1 MHPQFLFSQLI
12 LNLGVHAERARG
24 HCTNNVMENV
34 FPSLILVNGQWAEL
48 TPPSSPFSVASILY
62 TIYFLSGKPEWFLHL
77 KLYSKMENL
86 HLVTVAL
93 CIFLEK
99 HWIFGK
105 MHFWPNWPDLD
116 VVTSVYG
123 YSRLFSIELLKKILV
138 TRWSP
143 RNAIFR
149 DFLGPCLTA
158 YSLQKKKH
166 LINFKIY

>member
-48 TPPSSPFSVASILY
+48 TPPPSSPFFVASILY

-93 CIFLEK
+93 IVACVFFLKNTEFLEK
-99 HWIFGK
+99 NAFLAKLTRFGRGNKCLWLLQTVFHWTAEKNISYQ
-105 MHFWPNWPDLD
+105 
-116 VVTSVYG
+116 VVTTKCY
-123 YSRLFSIELLKKILV
+123 F
-138 TRWSP
+138 
-143 RNAIFR
+143 
-149 DFLGPCLTA
+149 
-158 YSLQKKKH
+158 
-166 LINFKIY
+166 

>member
-34 FPSLILVNGQWAEL
+34 FPSLILGNGQWAEL
-48 TPPSSPFSVASILY
+48 TPPPPSSPFSVASILY

-93 CIFLEK
+93 IVACVFFLKNTEFLE
-99 HWIFGK
+99 K

-158 YSLQKKKH
+158 YLAWGR
-166 LINFKIY
+166 F

>member
-1 MHPQFLFSQLI
+1 MGGANP
-12 LNLGVHAERARG
+12 
-24 HCTNNVMENV
+24 
-34 FPSLILVNGQWAEL
+34 
-48 TPPSSPFSVASILY
+48 PPSSPFSVASILY

-86 HLVTVAL
+86 YLVTVAL
-93 CIFLEK
+93 IVNCVFFLKNTEFLE
-99 HWIFGK
+99 K

-123 YSRLFSIELLKKILV
+123 YSRLFSIELPKKILV

-158 YSLQKKKH
+158 YVTCRLTCRWKSPRLHMFPICSLGVWRG
-166 LINFKIY
+166 N